1 MSDQKQKAEGKEE
14 MSEVSE
20 AVTTTQYWCHFCT
33 QAVTPTMEPEIKCPH
48 CDSGFV
54 EEMQGRDFESTTSDL
69 RSERAYSLWAPIL
82 LGMAGDNG
90 SDSTQRLTRPVRREP
105 EEDILEEEED
115 DDEEDDE
122 IEREIED
129 IFRQSRRRSSIFQ
142 LLESLRDDDRDR
154 DRDRER
160 EGESLILINSNNQ
173 AIILQGNFN
182 SEDNGSESGSGLGD
196 YFLGPGLD
204 LLLQHLAEN
213 DPNRY
218 GTPPAMKEA
227 VEALP
232 CTTIKGVS
240 CCAICLDDFEIGTKA
255 KELPCKHNFH
265 AGCILPWLELHSTC
279 PVCRYQLP
287 AEETKHSGEG
297 TWEGTGESSSIGAGD
312 SMSFFPNENRPWI
325 SELFSSSDPDPS
337 QRNAGA
343 DLSEEQDS
351 RES

>member
-1 MSDQKQKAEGKEE
+1 

-20 AVTTTQYWCHFCT
+20 AVTTTRYWCHLCT
-33 QAVTPTMEPEIKCPH
+33 QAVTPTMEPEIKCPY

-54 EEMQGRDFESTTSDL
+54 EEMQGRDFESATSDL
-69 RSERAYSLWAPIL
+69 RSERALSLWAPIL
-82 LGMAGDNG
+82 LGMVDDNNNG
-90 SDSTQRLTRPVRREP
+90 SGSTRRLRRPVRREP
-105 EEDILEEEED
+105 EDDFEDEDDDD

-129 IFRQSRRRSSIFQ
+129 IFRRSRRRSAILQ

-154 DRDRER
+154 DRERDRER

-182 SEDNGSESGSGLGD
+182 SEDNVSESGSGLGD

-204 LLLQHLAEN
+204 LLLQHLSEN

-232 CTTIKGVS
+232 CTRIEVALI
-240 CCAICLDDFEIGTKA
+240 CAVCLDDFEIGTEA
-255 KELPCKHNFH
+255 KELPCRHKFH
-265 AGCILPWLELHSTC
+265 GGCILPWLELHSTC

-287 AEETKHSGEG
+287 AEETKDNG
-297 TWEGTGESSSIGAGD
+297 EGTGEGTGGSGSVGASESD
-312 SMSFFPNENRPWI
+312 NRYENRPWLN
-325 SELFSSSDPDPS
+325 ELFSSSDGPQP
-337 QRNAGA
+337 NAGA
-343 DLSEEQDS
+343 NLSEEQDS
-351 RES
+351 HET

>member
-1 MSDQKQKAEGKEE
+1 
-14 MSEVSE
+14 MSEGSE
-20 AVTTTQYWCHFCT
+20 VAVTSSSTQYWCHLCS
-33 QAVTPTMEPEIKCPH
+33 QAVTPTMEMEPEIKCPH
-48 CDSGFV
+48 CHSGFV

-69 RSERAYSLWAPIL
+69 RSETALPLWAPIL
-82 LGMAGDNG
+82 LGMVDDNG
-90 SDSTQRLTRPVRREP
+90 SGSTRTRLRRPVRREP
-105 EEDILEEEED
+105 DPDFDDDDEDDD

-122 IEREIED
+122 IEREIAD
-129 IFRQSRRRSSIFQ
+129 IFRRSRRRSAILQ
-142 LLESLRDDDRDR
+142 LLESLRDDDR

-218 GTPPAMKEA
+218 GTPPAKKEA
-227 VEALP
+227 IEALP
-232 CTTIKGVS
+232 CTRIEEVS
-240 CCAICLDDFEIGTKA
+240 SCAVCLDDFEIGTEA

-265 AGCILPWLELHSTC
+265 ASCILPWLDLHSTC
-279 PVCRYQLP
+279 PVCRYQMP
-287 AEETKHSGEG
+287 AEETKDN
-297 TWEGTGESSSIGAGD
+297 GESTEEVDGESGTERAGE
-312 SMSFFPNENRPWI
+312 SGNGNVNRSWFNG
-325 SELFSSSDPDPS
+325 LFSSSDGS
-337 QRNAGA
+337 QHNASE

-351 RES
+351 